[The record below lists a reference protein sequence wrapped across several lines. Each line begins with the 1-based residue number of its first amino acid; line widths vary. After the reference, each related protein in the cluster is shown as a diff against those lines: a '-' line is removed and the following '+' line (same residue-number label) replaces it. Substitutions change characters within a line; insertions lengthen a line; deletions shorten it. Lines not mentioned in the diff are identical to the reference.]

1 MFHTTVRILVEALN
15 WPQRGWR
22 AFSARCS
29 RSRGMQG
36 ALFEGP
42 SPRPYHCPDCECR
55 FEASPPPIAN
65 STPVCPRCRGRN
77 PVALSLAGVLGASS
91 DAPSQILTDLL
102 IFCTPFALVHSVGG
116 FGAVLGALAR
126 AVLQALP
133 PAALSSRALL

>member
-1 MFHTTVRILVEALN
+1 
-15 WPQRGWR
+15 
-22 AFSARCS
+22 
-29 RSRGMQG
+29 MQG

-102 IFCTPFALVHSVGG
+102 WLVSQIP
-116 FGAVLGALAR
+116 R
-126 AVLQALP
+126 AVSGLP
-133 PAALSSRALL
+133 KSTVGMTVTGGGSLMAAQTVSAVCCVRIASLV

>member
-1 MFHTTVRILVEALN
+1 
-15 WPQRGWR
+15 
-22 AFSARCS
+22 
-29 RSRGMQG
+29 MQG

-102 IFCTPFALVHSVGG
+102 WLVSQIPRAAAAAEAAAPAPRPGVPEAVFDLRKVVVRGLAGG
-116 FGAVLGALAR
+116 VLVCEIGGGGLPRCPEGRGGARLLA
-126 AVLQALP
+126 
-133 PAALSSRALL
+133 S